1 MRLKQL
7 FHTLE
12 TLEMSDFATEKPC
25 KQTESIQRKCNVPHV
40 ARNVWPSATCGPAL
54 YAPSLR
60 TFFSSKQKNTFF
72 ILLSTRLS
80 LSLYKIGGGS
90 GEQTKKTLFHFAL
103 HSPFT
108 IFVHR

>member
-40 ARNVWPSATCGPAL
+40 ARNVWPSA
-54 YAPSLR
+54 LR
-60 TFFSSKQKNTFF
+60 TFFTHLHFIKIKKTFF

-90 GEQTKKTLFHFAL
+90 GEQNKKNFFHFAP

>member
-40 ARNVWPSATCGPAL
+40 ARVAQRFTHLL
-54 YAPSLR
+54 YAPS
-60 TFFSSKQKNTFF
+60 FHQNKKNF
-72 ILLSTRLS
+72 
-80 LSLYKIGGGS
+80 
-90 GEQTKKTLFHFAL
+90 FHFAL